1 MLLRVVTVKE
11 REIGCDW
18 VCMPRW
24 LLKRKRERE
33 RERERERL
41 LLCVYTPSYDCS
53 SNVCRLWRAKERE
66 TESVYAC
73 VYMLISVEQSS
84 GERERAF
91 VPEIRMRE

>member
-1 MLLRVVTVKE
+1 M
-11 REIGCDW
+11 IGC
-18 VCMPRW
+18 VC
-24 LLKRKRERE
+24 LDGCSNE

>member
-24 LLKRKRERE
+24 LLKRK
-33 RERERERL
+33 RERERL

-66 TESVYAC
+66 TESVYDC
-73 VYMLISVEQSS
+73 VYLLISVEQSS